1 MLDATGEPFALPFCN
16 PGAPERH
23 EEPVEQVN
31 DTNDNHA
38 ATQTSTN
45 DAAAPEEAAQPAAN
59 TAVEHVA
66 RQWCKLYIVLWCEN
80 KADMNVRQGIWHERM
95 VATHSSEECTRG
107 QRLQAQGYT
116 EPPPRISRSARR
128 QGAAATQGRG
138 GSRGGRGGARR
149 GGRGRGRGG
158 RGGRGGTQQGATT

>member
-1 MLDATGEPFALPFCN
+1 MLDATGEPFALPVRN

-31 DTNDNHA
+31 DANDNHA
-38 ATQTSTN
+38 VTQTSTN
-45 DAAAPEEAAQPAAN
+45 DAAAAAPEEAAQPA
-59 TAVEHVA
+59 VV
-66 RQWCKLYIVLWCEN
+66 RQWC
-80 KADMNVRQGIWHERM
+80 IWHERM

-128 QGAAATQGRG
+128 QGTAATHGRG
-138 GSRGGRGGARR
+138 GSRGGRGSARR
-149 GGRGRGRGG
+149 GGRGRGRG
-158 RGGRGGTQQGATT
+158 RGGRGGNQQAATT

>member
-1 MLDATGEPFALPFCN
+1 MDNDTTMLDATGEPFALPVRN

-31 DTNDNHA
+31 DANDNHA
-38 ATQTSTN
+38 VTQTSTN
-45 DAAAPEEAAQPAAN
+45 DAAAAAAAPEEAAQPA
-59 TAVEHVA
+59 VV
-66 RQWCKLYIVLWCEN
+66 RQWC
-80 KADMNVRQGIWHERM
+80 IWHERM

-128 QGAAATQGRG
+128 QGAAATHGRG

-149 GGRGRGRGG
+149 GGRGRGRG

>member
-1 MLDATGEPFALPFCN
+1 MDNDTTMLDATGEPFALPVRN

-31 DTNDNHA
+31 DANDDHA
-38 ATQTSTN
+38 VTQTSTN
-45 DAAAPEEAAQPAAN
+45 DAAAAAPEEAAQPA
-59 TAVEHVA
+59 VV
-66 RQWCKLYIVLWCEN
+66 RQWC
-80 KADMNVRQGIWHERM
+80 IWHERM

-128 QGAAATQGRG
+128 QGAAATHGRG

-149 GGRGRGRGG
+149 GGRGRGRGRG
-158 RGGRGGTQQGATT
+158 RGGRGGTQGATT

>member
-1 MLDATGEPFALPFCN
+1 MDNDITMLDATGEPFALPVRN

-31 DTNDNHA
+31 DANDNHA

-45 DAAAPEEAAQPAAN
+45 DAAAPEEAARPAAS

-66 RQWCKLYIVLWCEN
+66 RQWC
-80 KADMNVRQGIWHERM
+80 IWHERM
-95 VATHSSEECTRG
+95 VATHSSEECIRG

-128 QGAAATQGRG
+128 QGTAATHGRG

-149 GGRGRGRGG
+149 GGRGRGRGRGG
-158 RGGRGGTQQGATT
+158 RGGRGGNQQAATT

>member
-1 MLDATGEPFALPFCN
+1 MLDATGEPFALPVRN

-31 DTNDNHA
+31 DANDNHA

-45 DAAAPEEAAQPAAN
+45 DAAAAAPEEAAQPA
-59 TAVEHVA
+59 VV
-66 RQWCKLYIVLWCEN
+66 RQWC
-80 KADMNVRQGIWHERM
+80 IWHERM

-128 QGAAATQGRG
+128 QGAAATHGRG

-149 GGRGRGRGG
+149 GGRGRGRG

>member
-1 MLDATGEPFALPFCN
+1 MDNDTTMLDATGEPFALPVRN

-23 EEPVEQVN
+23 EGPVEQVN
-31 DTNDNHA
+31 DANDNHA
-38 ATQTSTN
+38 VTQTSTN
-45 DAAAPEEAAQPAAN
+45 DAAAAAPEEAAQPA
-59 TAVEHVA
+59 VV
-66 RQWCKLYIVLWCEN
+66 RQWC
-80 KADMNVRQGIWHERM
+80 IWHERM

-128 QGAAATQGRG
+128 QGAAATHGRG

-149 GGRGRGRGG
+149 GGRGRGRGRG
-158 RGGRGGTQQGATT
+158 RGGRGGTQGATT

>member
-1 MLDATGEPFALPFCN
+1 MLDATGEPFALPVRN

-31 DTNDNHA
+31 DANDNHA

-45 DAAAPEEAAQPAAN
+45 DAAAAAPEEAAQPA
-59 TAVEHVA
+59 VV
-66 RQWCKLYIVLWCEN
+66 RQWCKLYSVLWCEH
-80 KADMNVRQGIWHERM
+80 KADMNLRQGIWHERM

-128 QGAAATQGRG
+128 QGAAATHGRG

-149 GGRGRGRGG
+149 GGRGRGRGRGG